1 MKKAFHFGLF
11 CFLFA
16 VSFCTLAQNEPL
28 ADWNDGPTKQAIIT
42 FVKKVTDK
50 NSPDYVPENERIAV
64 FDNDG
69 TLWVEHPMY
78 TQLAFAIDR
87 VKALA
92 PNHPEWKDQQP
103 FKAILENDVKTLE
116 KTSEADLI
124 KMIMTTHTG
133 ISSEEFDNI
142 VKEWLKTARHP
153 KYQKPYTELVYQPM
167 IELMNYL
174 RENGFQVFIVSGGGV
189 EFMRTFALKTYR
201 VAPWQ
206 VIGSSVKT
214 QYQSEGNNHVLM
226 RLPEINLIDD
236 KAGKPVGIQTY
247 IGLRPIAAFGNSDG
261 DYQML
266 EWTTEGKGLRL
277 GAIVHHTDDKR
288 EYQYDRQTPFGK
300 LDKGLDDAK
309 ARGWIL
315 IDMKKD
321 WKQIWK

>member
-1 MKKAFHFGLF
+1 MKKIFNGIVF
-11 CFLFA
+11 CFLI
-16 VSFCTLAQNEPL
+16 SLSCCTIAKSDPL
-28 ADWNDGPTKQAIIT
+28 VDWNDGPAKQAIIT
-42 FVKKVTDK
+42 FVQKVTDK
-50 NSPDYVPENERIAV
+50 NSPDYVPDNERIAV

-92 PNHPEWKDQQP
+92 PSHPEWKEQQP

-116 KTSEADLI
+116 KTNEAELVKI
-124 KMIMTTHTG
+124 IMTTHTG
-133 ISSEEFDNI
+133 ISSEEFDNL

-153 KYQKPYTELVYQPM
+153 KYNKPYTKLVYQPM

-174 RENGFQVFIVSGGGV
+174 RENGFQVFIVSGGGI
-189 EFMRTFALKTYR
+189 EFMRTFALHTYG
-201 VAPWQ
+201 VPPWQ

-214 QYQSEGNNHVLM
+214 QYQSQGNKHVLM

-266 EWTTEGKGLRL
+266 EWTTEGPGLRL

-288 EYQYDRQTPFGK
+288 EYQYDRHTPFGK

-315 IDMKKD
+315 IDMKND
-321 WKQIWK
+321 WKRIWK